1 MPDEATHGD
10 HAVPHHARGQSVARE
25 HGVGADAN
33 RCYLYVALGLIVG
46 FMAGEVIVAFTA
58 KSLALL
64 ADAAHMLTDAAAI
77 GAAIWAI
84 HLSARA
90 PTRRW
95 TFGLKR
101 AEILSAAANGVSL
114 LVIAA
119 LISYEAVRRL
129 VSPPHVHGVA
139 LVVVAGVG
147 VVVNVAATW
156 VLAKANRQSL
166 NIEGAFQYVLTD
178 LYAFIGTTIAG
189 VVILTVGFPRADPIA
204 SLFVV
209 GLMVRAAWQL
219 LRASG
224 HVLLE
229 GTPESVDLEEVR
241 RHIQEVPEVISV
253 HDLHAWLLTS
263 DLPVISAHVVVSDSC
278 VEARTMGRVLDHLQE
293 CLTGHFDVEHS
304 TFQLEAQTH
313 RDHERT
319 AHD

>member
-1 MPDEATHGD
+1 VSDDASQAHHLTSVRVAGLPRTH
-10 HAVPHHARGQSVARE
+10 V
-25 HGVGADAN
+25 HGVAPDAN
-33 RCYLYVALGLIVG
+33 RRYLYVALALIVG
-46 FMAGEVIVAFTA
+46 FMAGEVIVAFA
-58 KSLALL
+58 AGSLALV

-77 GAAIWAI
+77 GAAIWAT

-90 PTRRW
+90 PTQRW

-119 LISYEAVRRL
+119 LVSFEAIRRL
-129 VSPPHVHGVA
+129 ISPPEVHGVA
-139 LVVVAGVG
+139 LLVVAGVG
-147 VVVNVAATW
+147 VVVNIAATW
-156 VLAKANRQSL
+156 VLAKANRKSL
-166 NIEGAFQYVLTD
+166 NIEGAFQHILTD
-178 LYAFIGTTIAG
+178 LYAFVGTTIAG
-189 VVILTVGFPRADPIA
+189 VVILTVGFRRADPIV

-209 GLMVRAAWQL
+209 GLMLRAAWQL

-241 RHIQEVPEVISV
+241 RHVLEVPEVVSV

-263 DLPVISAHVVVSDSC
+263 DLPVISAHVVVSDGC
-278 VEARTMGRVLDHLQE
+278 VVAGTMGKVLDHLQD
-293 CLTGHFDVEHS
+293 CLAGHFDVEHS

-313 RDHERT
+313 QEHERT
-319 AHD
+319 AHH

>member
-1 MPDEATHGD
+1 MNVSEKASRVNDANSAATH
-10 HAVPHHARGQSVARE
+10 V
-25 HGVGADAN
+25 HGVTSDAN
-33 RCYLYVALGLIVG
+33 RRYLYGALALILG

-77 GAAIWAI
+77 GAAIWAT
-84 HLSARA
+84 HLATRA
-90 PTRRW
+90 PTQRW

-114 LVIAA
+114 LVISGLITYEAIRR
-119 LISYEAVRRL
+119 LIS
-129 VSPPHVHGVA
+129 PPQVHGLA
-139 LVVVAGVG
+139 LLVVAAVG
-147 VVVNVAATW
+147 VVVNLAATW

-166 NIEGAFQYVLTD
+166 NIEGAFQHILTD
-178 LYAFIGTTIAG
+178 LYAFTGTTIAG
-189 VVILTVGFPRADPIA
+189 VVVLALGFSRADAIA

-209 GLMVRAAWQL
+209 ALMVKAAWGL
-219 LRASG
+219 LAASG

-241 RHIQEVPEVISV
+241 RHIEEVTEVVSV

-263 DLPVISAHVVVSDSC
+263 DLPVISAHVVVSDGC
-278 VEARTMGRVLDHLQE
+278 VAAGTMGKVLDHLQD
-293 CLTGHFDVEHS
+293 CLAGHFDVEHS

-313 RDHERT
+313 LEHERT

>member
-1 MPDEATHGD
+1 VSDETSRADRPLPDRADADAHVHGI
-10 HAVPHHARGQSVARE
+10 E
-25 HGVGADAN
+25 ADAN
-33 RCYLYVALGLIVG
+33 RRYLYIALILIVA
-46 FMAGEVIVAFTA
+46 FIAGEVIVAFTA

-77 GAAIWAI
+77 GAAIWAT
-84 HLSARA
+84 HLAARA
-90 PTRRW
+90 PTQRW

-129 VSPPHVHGVA
+129 ISPPEVHGVA
-139 LVVVAGVG
+139 LLVVAGVG
-147 VVVNVAATW
+147 VVVNLAAIW
-156 VLAKANRQSL
+156 VLAKANRRSL
-166 NIEGAFQYVLTD
+166 NIEGAFQHIVTD
-178 LYAFIGTTIAG
+178 LYAFLGTTVAG
-189 VVILTVGFPRADPIA
+189 IVIVTVGFPRADPIA

-209 GLMVRAAWQL
+209 ALMVRAAWRL
-219 LRASG
+219 LGASG

-229 GTPESVDLEEVR
+229 GTPESVDLDEVL
-241 RHIQEVPEVISV
+241 RHIEEVPEVVSV

-263 DLPVISAHVVVSDSC
+263 DRPVISAHVVVSDGC
-278 VEARTMGRVLDHLQE
+278 VAAGTMGRVLDHLQD
-293 CLTGHFDVEHS
+293 CLAGHFDVEHS

-313 RDHERT
+313 LEHERT